1 MSILKL
7 FTKRESLLSLDIGA
21 TGIKLLEFDMTQA
34 QPTLLNLGV
43 APLGAD
49 VFSGNSIAK
58 VEHVA
63 EQISG
68 LLEANGIS
76 GKRVVTAVPAP
87 SVITKRI
94 TMPHQSLGD
103 LSSSIQFEA
112 ANFIPHNIDA
122 VRLDFHILGET
133 PHGQLDVLVVAVKN
147 EVIESYLECLSLA
160 GLEAAVVDV
169 DYFAIQ
175 NMFETV
181 LPEYRE
187 KTVALLNIGARYS
200 TINVCCG
207 GASLFTA
214 DVPVGGRTFTEGLM
228 EEMGISEVEAEN
240 LKKDASAGLDTPAE
254 VLELLDQK
262 LDFVVTEI
270 HRQLGF
276 FWSASAGDESIE
288 RIFVSGGGAL
298 VPGILE
304 EIREKTGTEAER
316 IDTFRGINRASALD
330 AQLVQELAPV
340 MGVCVGLGMRSAGDR
355 DLSAFEG

>member
-1 MSILKL
+1 MSIFKL
-7 FTKRESLLSLDIGA
+7 FSKHESLLCLDIGA
-21 TGIKLLEFDMTQA
+21 TGIKLLEFDTTKG
-34 QPTLLNLGV
+34 QPILLNLGM
-43 APLGAD
+43 APLAAD

-58 VEHVA
+58 VELVA

-94 TMPHQSLGD
+94 TMPQQSLSD

-122 VRLDFHILGET
+122 VRLDFHVLGET
-133 PHGQLDVLVVAVKN
+133 AQGQLDVLVVAVKN
-147 EVIESYLECLSLA
+147 EVIESYLECFSLA

-181 LPEYRE
+181 QPEYLE
-187 KTVALLNIGARYS
+187 KTVALINIGARYS
-200 TINVCCG
+200 TINVCRG
-207 GASLFTA
+207 GSSLFTA
-214 DVPVGGRTFTEGLM
+214 DVPVGGRSFTEGLM
-228 EEMGISEVEAEN
+228 EEMGVSEAEAEN
-240 LKKDASAGLDTPAE
+240 LKRDAAAGADTAAE

-288 RIFVSGGGAL
+288 RIFISGGGAL

-316 IDTFRGINRASALD
+316 IDPFRGIERAAALD
-330 AQLVQELAPV
+330 AQLVQELAPL
-340 MGVCVGLGMRSAGDR
+340 MGVCVGLGMRTAGDR

>member
-1 MSILKL
+1 MGILNFFSKQ
-7 FTKRESLLSLDIGA
+7 ESLLSLDIGA
-21 TGIKLLEFDMTQA
+21 TGIKLLEFDMTQSK
-34 QPTLLNLGV
+34 PILLNLGI
-43 APLGAD
+43 APLTSD

-58 VEHVA
+58 VEYVA

-94 TMPHQSLGD
+94 TMPRQPLNE

-122 VRLDFHILGET
+122 VRLDFHVLGET
-133 PHGQLDVLVVAVKN
+133 PQGQLDVLVVAVKN

-169 DYFAIQ
+169 DYFAVQ

-181 LPEYRE
+181 SPEYLD
-187 KTVALLNIGARYS
+187 KTVALINIGARYS
-200 TINVCCG
+200 TINVCRA

-214 DVPVGGRTFTEGLM
+214 DVPVGGRSFTEALM
-228 EEMGISEVEAEN
+228 EEMSISENEAEN
-240 LKKDASAGLDTPAE
+240 LKKDAALGMETAPE

-262 LDFVVTEI
+262 LDFVVTEL

-276 FWSASAGDESIE
+276 FWSASGGDEGIE
-288 RIFVSGGGAL
+288 RIFISGGGSL

-316 IDTFRGINRASALD
+316 IDVFRGIERGSALD
-330 AQLVQELAPV
+330 SQLVQELAPV
-340 MGVCVGLGMRSAGDR
+340 MGVCVGLGIRAAGDR